1 MFVPYAARALFDWK
15 HHRFIRF
22 LISWILPFWF
32 ILELTPTKL
41 PHYILPIYPGILLLV
56 YLGMSSPPSGRD
68 IYNKL
73 SIVFRIFVFIF
84 SIILSLAII
93 YFTFIFS
100 SNIFNIFYAILFSVL
115 ILASI
120 TAGNTYFFNLSRQK
134 LAPLYLMAILA
145 GLSNIVF
152 FSMIFPNLDRI
163 HVTSKIESFIESF
176 DIKPDTIVATGY
188 HEPSLV
194 FALGRDTLLLRPEE
208 TAIVL
213 IEGDNTI
220 AIVEE
225 KAMQEVKK
233 IMESFNREFLNLK
246 SFSGYNLAKG
256 EKVKINVIKPILN
269 K

>member
-1 MFVPYAARALFDWK
+1 MC
-15 HHRFIRF
+15 IRD
-22 LISWILPFWF
+22 S
-32 ILELTPTKL
+32 
-41 PHYILPIYPGILLLV
+41 
-56 YLGMSSPPSGRD
+56 
-68 IYNKL
+68 
-73 SIVFRIFVFIF
+73 
-84 SIILSLAII
+84 
-93 YFTFIFS
+93 
-100 SNIFNIFYAILFSVL
+100 
-115 ILASI
+115 
-120 TAGNTYFFNLSRQK
+120 
-134 LAPLYLMAILA
+134 
-145 GLSNIVF
+145 
-152 FSMIFPNLDRI
+152 
-163 HVTSKIESFIESF
+163 
-176 DIKPDTIVATGY
+176 ATGY

>member
-1 MFVPYAARALFDWK
+1 MQLKVTLLTKSRVGKKIIGGLLYLYIAFIFNIMANCFVCSICHQSPFDWK

-73 SIVFRIFVFIF
+73 SIVFRIIVFIF
-84 SIILSLAII
+84 SIILGLAII
-93 YFTFIFS
+93 YVTFIFLQ
-100 SNIFNIFYAILFSVL
+100 IFLIFFMLLFSVL

-152 FSMIFPNLDRI
+152 SMIFPNLDRI
-163 HVTSKIESFIESF
+163 HVTSKIESFIKF
-176 DIKPDTIVATGY
+176 
-188 HEPSLV
+188 
-194 FALGRDTLLLRPEE
+194 
-208 TAIVL
+208 
-213 IEGDNTI
+213 
-220 AIVEE
+220 
-225 KAMQEVKK
+225 
-233 IMESFNREFLNLK
+233 
-246 SFSGYNLAKG
+246 
-256 EKVKINVIKPILN
+256 
-269 K
+269 

>member
-1 MFVPYAARALFDWK
+1 M
-15 HHRFIRF
+15 
-22 LISWILPFWF
+22 
-32 ILELTPTKL
+32 
-41 PHYILPIYPGILLLV
+41 
-56 YLGMSSPPSGRD
+56 
-68 IYNKL
+68 
-73 SIVFRIFVFIF
+73 
-84 SIILSLAII
+84 
-93 YFTFIFS
+93 
-100 SNIFNIFYAILFSVL
+100 
-115 ILASI
+115 LASI
-120 TAGNTYFFNLSRQK
+120 TSGNTYFLNLSRHK

-145 GLSNIVF
+145 GFSNIVF

-163 HVTSKIESFIESF
+163 HITSRIKSFIES
-176 DIKPDTIVATGY
+176 IETKPDIIVATGY

-194 FALGRDTLLLRPEE
+194 FSLGRDTLLLRPEE

-233 IMESFNREFLNLK
+233 IMDSFNREFLNLK